1 MWLKG
6 VWLFTF
12 MNKNVQHLHH
22 VLSEGVQITKWTYSA
37 TFKKVFVWDKSENF
51 ARRLSTTCIASSQYF
66 DKYKSSN
73 ALDGSVEPGEGH
85 EWAAKTGH
93 VGEWIMVK
101 QY

>member
-12 MNKNVQHLHH
+12 INKNVQHLHH
-22 VLSEGVQITKWTYSA
+22 VLSEGVKITKWTYSA
-37 TFKKVFVWDKSENF
+37 TSKKVFVSDESENF
-51 ARRLSTTCIASSQYF
+51 ARRLSTTCTASSQYLNKF
-66 DKYKSSN
+66 KCSS

-85 EWAAKTGH
+85 EWAATRGH